1 MCLAPSAK
9 HWGKWT
15 TACLSKATQS
25 LPPSLWLLCTSP
37 PSDLG
42 PQYYVGPSYWGP
54 GHSLPLGSSP
64 LPLPWC
70 LCPFIPRC
78 GWPAG
83 CSDHH
88 PNPALL
94 IHSANRQLHHMEN
107 LPPVISSHPPPP
119 AIHMRGAGKPL
130 KHLQHKGVL
139 LDQFYSLSPV
149 REASLL
155 IVLRH
160 KGWYAELDKASQRPQ
175 LQAWPRSLLY
185 LCPGSVGCNH
195 QPCRSRKPILHPL

>member
-9 HWGKWT
+9 HWGNELLPS
-15 TACLSKATQS
+15 CPR
-25 LPPSLWLLCTSP
+25 PPSLCLQAYDCSVPVLLQTW
-37 PSDLG
+37 G
-42 PQYYVGPSYWGP
+42 PNIIWGP
-54 GHSLPLGSSP
+54 GHSLPLGSTP

-70 LCPFIPRC
+70 LRPFIPRR

-107 LPPVISSHPPPP
+107 LPPVVSSHPPPP
-119 AIHMRGAGKPL
+119 AIHMRGPGKPL
-130 KHLQHKGVL
+130 KHLQQKGV

-155 IVLRH
+155 RH
-160 KGWYAELDKASQRPQ
+160 KGWCAELDKASQRPQ
-175 LQAWPRSLLY
+175 LQVWPHSLLY
-185 LCPGSVGCNH
+185 LCPDSVGCNH